1 MERDSLLDR
10 INNLEIES
18 AETSSKAKFSAQQQL
33 LHERNRLEA
42 LHKQKV
48 SELQAELA
56 EKSESESAKATQ
68 LIDMEKQ
75 LAASQVAVKAMEE
88 DLRLFKSLAAER
100 EAVHVVFTSMLWL
113 DSNRI
118 NSFQLISR
126 ILI

>member
-1 MERDSLLDR
+1 M
-10 INNLEIES
+10 
-18 AETSSKAKFSAQQQL
+18 
-33 LHERNRLEA
+33 EA

-48 SELQAELA
+48 SELQAELV

-75 LAASQVAVKAMEE
+75 LAASQVAVKTMEE

-113 DSNRI
+113 DSNII

>member
-1 MERDSLLDR
+1 M
-10 INNLEIES
+10 
-18 AETSSKAKFSAQQQL
+18 
-33 LHERNRLEA
+33 EA